1 MVGGWTRVEPVT
13 LEGQVIRLEPLGPEH
28 VDGLCAIAFDADLWR
43 WMPVVLRER
52 DDVERFVQDALRA
65 RALGTELAFATLLRE
80 GGRVVGSTR
89 YLAIVPAHRRL
100 EIGFTWIA
108 RPWQRTAVNTEAKLL
123 LLGHAFDR
131 LGCHRVEFK
140 TDPLN
145 GPSRVA
151 ILRLGAREEG
161 TFRRH
166 MVMPDGR
173 LRDSV
178 YYSVVDTEWPAVR
191 ARLLEKLGRPA

>member
-1 MVGGWTRVEPVT
+1 MR
-13 LEGQVIRLEPLGPEH
+13 
-28 VDGLCAIAFDADLWR
+28 
-43 WMPVVLRER
+43 VVLCGR
-52 DDVERFVQDALRA
+52 DDVERFVQDA
-65 RALGTELAFATLLRE
+65 LRE

-140 TDPLN
+140 TDALN
-145 GPSRVA
+145 GPSRAA
-151 ILRLGAREEG
+151 IPRLGAREEG

-191 ARLLEKLGRPA
+191 ARLL